1 MSFSWN
7 SPRTFN
13 LLGFLACAGMM
24 AYALYAEHVL
34 FLMPCPLCV
43 FQRIAVIALGI
54 VFLVAFLHGANGKGR
69 SVYAVLVLIAG
80 LAGASVAGWH
90 VRMQHLPADEVPS
103 CGAGL
108 DYMLESF
115 PLTDVLKMVFSGSG
129 ECASIDW
136 QFLGLSMPAWV
147 LISVLAIGSFG
158 VWNNLRKP

>member
-1 MSFSWN
+1 MTWTS
-7 SPRTFN
+7 RRLFN
-13 LLGFLACAGMM
+13 LAGFFACAAMM

-43 FQRIAVIALGI
+43 MQRIAVIALGI
-54 VFLVAFLHGANGKGR
+54 VFLVAFIAGVNGKGR
-69 SVYAVLVLIAG
+69 YVFAFLVSLAALTGAG
-80 LAGASVAGWH
+80 IAGWH
-90 VRMQHLPADEVPS
+90 VRLQNLPADEVPS

-115 PLTDVLKMVFSGSG
+115 PLSDVLKMVFTGSG

-147 LISVLAIGSFG
+147 LIAVLAIGTFG
-158 VWNNLRKP
+158 TWNNLRKT